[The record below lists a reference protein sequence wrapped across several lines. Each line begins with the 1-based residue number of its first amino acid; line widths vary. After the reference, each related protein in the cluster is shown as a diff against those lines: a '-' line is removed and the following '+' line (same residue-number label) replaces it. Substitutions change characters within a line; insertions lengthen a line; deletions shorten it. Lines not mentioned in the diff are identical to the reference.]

1 MEYDLDIKDERM
13 YDFLAEKD
21 EQESTEEEYGEF
33 YDEDWQMED
42 LERWRD

>member
-1 MEYDLDIKDERM
+1 MEYDLDIKDERL

-21 EQESTEEEYGEF
+21 EQESTEDAYSTF

-42 LERWRD
+42 VEQWRD